1 MLGTLS
7 LALVRPDAP
16 VAFEMTPPHAV
27 VVQGAAPSHAALGVV
42 QAH

>member
-27 VVQGAAPSHAALGVV
+27 VQGAAPGHAPLGVA